1 MLGIWAVDVAF
12 GFDVPFTGSFLLVPL
27 LTLGVA
33 VPTPG
38 AVGGFH
44 EAFRVGVTVFYGV
57 PNDAA
62 VAAALVLHAF
72 SIGPSL
78 LLGLLFAAQVGLEYR
93 RHASDGRR
101 RSKAQA
107 APTP

>member
-1 MLGIWAVDVAF
+1 MAVALGF
-12 GFDVPFTGSFLLVPL
+12 NVPFTGSFLIVPL

-38 AVGGFH
+38 AIGGFH
-44 EAFRVGVTVFYGV
+44 EAFRLGVTVFYGV

-72 SIGPSL
+72 TVGPSL
-78 LLGLLFAAQVGLEYR
+78 MLGLFFAAQVGLNIAGMR
-93 RHASDGRR
+93 QMADGAKQGSAS
-101 RSKAQA
+101 
-107 APTP
+107 P